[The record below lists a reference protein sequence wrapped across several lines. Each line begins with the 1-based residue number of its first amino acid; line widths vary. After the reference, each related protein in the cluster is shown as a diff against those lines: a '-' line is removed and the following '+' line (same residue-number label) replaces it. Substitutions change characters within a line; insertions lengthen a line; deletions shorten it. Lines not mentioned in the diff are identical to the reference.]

1 MCAKLNRC
9 IYRLK
14 QSPREWYHRLSS
26 VLVPYGFIVSTFD
39 PCVLIHK
46 LMQFFLVVYVDNI
59 TLWGSTGNLM
69 TSTKQL
75 LKKEFEVTD
84 MGDLYQLLSMKIE
97 YLKDSIMV
105 SQTAYIY
112 KIL

>member
-1 MCAKLNRC
+1 
-9 IYRLK
+9 
-14 QSPREWYHRLSS
+14 
-26 VLVPYGFIVSTFD
+26 
-39 PCVLIHK
+39 
-46 LMQFFLVVYVDNI
+46 
-59 TLWGSTGNLM
+59 M

-84 MGDLYQLLSMKIE
+84 MGDLYWLLGMKIE
-97 YLKDSIMV
+97 YLEDGIAV